1 MRAILFTTAAIAV
14 GLSSLLLIARAQT
27 PPAQTETPPEPAS
40 TAADKSAAGKSAA
53 KKSEGGKTDGEK
65 TAAGKKAPHKASAHK
80 TSADKH
86 EKRSAPATAGKSKT
100 ATAVFAGGCF
110 WCTEFA
116 FEQLAGV
123 VDVESGYCGGT
134 RSTANYD
141 DVHLGETHHAEAI
154 RVTYNPD
161 KITYDELLR
170 VFFDAHDP
178 TQLNKQG
185 ADVGR
190 QYRSAIFYA
199 NDDEKDQAQTRID
212 DLTSRHVYKRKI
224 VTKLEPLTEFYPAE
238 TVHQDFARKHPDNPY
253 IEGHAFPRAIEVR
266 TKHRNLL
273 RNPLPPTEN

>member
-1 MRAILFTTAAIAV
+1 MRAKLLTTAAIAA
-14 GLSSLLLIARAQT
+14 GLSGLLLIARAQSPKT
-27 PPAQTETPPEPAS
+27 QTETPDSREPAS
-40 TAADKSAAGKSAA
+40 AAAEKSTPRKSAAGK
-53 KKSEGGKTDGEK
+53 KS
-65 TAAGKKAPHKASAHK
+65 PHKAPAHK

-86 EKRSAPATAGKSKT
+86 AKSPAGKPKT
-100 ATAVFAGGCF
+100 VTAVFAGGCF

-123 VDVESGYCGGT
+123 EDVESGYCGGS

-141 DVHLGETHHAEAI
+141 DVHLGDTHHAEAI
-154 RVTYNPD
+154 RVTYDPD
-161 KITYDELLR
+161 KITYDELLH

-178 TQLNKQG
+178 TQLNRQG

-199 NDDEKDQAQTRID
+199 SDEQKEQAQACID
-212 DLTSRHVYKRKI
+212 DLTSRHVYRRKI

-273 RNPLPPTEN
+273 RDP